1 MWGSLRG
8 GPGGPTLG
16 APAGG
21 CSRALAS
28 LPYRRR
34 SGKGAGPPGTRRGA
48 AATAL
53 NGQLPAW
60 QVDGLLED
68 YAHYA
73 RGEAAEVSPAV
84 RDITGREP
92 RDLVEF
98 ARDHAQ
104 QFA

>member
-1 MWGSLRG
+1 M
-8 GPGGPTLG
+8 
-16 APAGG
+16 A
-21 CSRALAS
+21 C
-28 LPYRRR
+28 
-34 SGKGAGPPGTRRGA
+34 
-48 AATAL
+48 
-53 NGQLPAW
+53 
-60 QVDGLLED
+60 LED
-68 YAHYA
+68 YVHYA